1 MRIGSDHNLHTFLKK
16 EIFNFGKTFKRLQ
29 AVRSVASGGKFYRLP
44 PDKENTGYYKEEFD
58 ADHSKGLKGYLK
70 VHVILI
76 KYPCN
81 SKSQILRMLY
91 LFQSTCRLISH

>member
-44 PDKENTGYYKEEFD
+44 PDKENTV
-58 ADHSKGLKGYLK
+58 SVLK
-70 VHVILI
+70 I
-76 KYPCN
+76 CF
-81 SKSQILRMLY
+81 S
-91 LFQSTCRLISH
+91 